1 MLLAQPVMAKS
12 PDEPAAQKATASTED
27 AGTSEPERADASPTS
42 DEAAETKPDVWS
54 EEEIAEAKTH
64 CEKVLRG
71 VEAVIEPAE
80 PIKEGECGAPAPVRL
95 ISIGRDPEITLSPPV
110 TVSCDLVAT
119 LAGWVKDDLQPL
131 ARTHLGAPIV
141 RMDTMSSYS
150 CRNAYGR
157 KSTRLSEHALANA
170 IDVGSFTTR
179 DGQQADLLKG
189 WGLTARDVQA
199 IVAKAKAAAERKR
212 TADKAKKGRARSV
225 ATEESAGEQ
234 GQVYLTA
241 SVAGGFAPLPVR
253 KPSTAVRQWRVRLVN
268 TDRPATPPLPARAE
282 TQSGA
287 RAAFAS
293 AASRLGGPEPDGA
306 DVTPQA
312 FDPEDGIAL
321 FLRAAHESAC
331 KRFGTVLGPEANEA
345 HRNHFHL
352 DMAKRKHSNYC
363 E

>member
-1 MLLAQPVMAKS
+1 
-12 PDEPAAQKATASTED
+12 
-27 AGTSEPERADASPTS
+27 
-42 DEAAETKPDVWS
+42 
-54 EEEIAEAKTH
+54 
-64 CEKVLRG
+64 
-71 VEAVIEPAE
+71 
-80 PIKEGECGAPAPVRL
+80 
-95 ISIGRDPEITLSPPV
+95 
-110 TVSCDLVAT
+110 
-119 LAGWVKDDLQPL
+119 
-131 ARTHLGAPIV
+131 
-141 RMDTMSSYS
+141 
-150 CRNAYGR
+150 
-157 KSTRLSEHALANA
+157 
-170 IDVGSFTTR
+170 VGSFTTR

-225 ATEESAGEQ
+225 VTEESAGKQ

-241 SVAGGFAPLPVR
+241 SAASGFAPLPVR
-253 KPSTAVRQWRVRLVN
+253 KPSTGVRQWRVRLVN

-287 RAAFAS
+287 HAAFAS

-331 KRFGTVLGPEANEA
+331 KRYGTALGPEAN
-345 HRNHFHL
+345 
-352 DMAKRKHSNYC
+352 
-363 E
+363 